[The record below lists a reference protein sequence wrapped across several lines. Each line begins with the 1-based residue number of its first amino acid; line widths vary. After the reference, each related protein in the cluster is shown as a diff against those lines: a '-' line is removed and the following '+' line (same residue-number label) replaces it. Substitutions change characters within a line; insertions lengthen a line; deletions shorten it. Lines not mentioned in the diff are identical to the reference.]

1 MTVPQAAPVHP
12 APDRDQVTSESG
24 GAFCSVAVKP
34 SCPPVETVAVDGE
47 TTTVI
52 GGTVKFTALL
62 ATPPTVTTTLPV
74 VAPIGT
80 GTTIVVELEL
90 VSVEIVSLKVTVGNE
105 NPVPKFVPV
114 IVTTVPIPPDV
125 GLRLTMFG
133 TPAVVAVATF
143 E

>member
-1 MTVPQAAPVHP
+1 
-12 APDRDQVTSESG
+12 
-24 GAFCSVAVKP
+24 
-34 SCPPVETVAVDGE
+34 VAVDGE
-47 TTTVI
+47 TATVM

-62 ATPPTVTTTLPV
+62 ATPLTVTTTLPV

-90 VSVEIVSLKVTVGNE
+90 VTVEIVLLKVTVGKN
-105 NPVPKFVPV
+105 PKFVPV

-133 TPAVVAVATF
+133 TPAVVAAATF